1 MSGAAKEK
9 AVKPAKPV
17 KATRPTKGT
26 KATKVDRAAA
36 ATTGPRTSRAPKRAK
51 QPSVVVGGVPVVDL
65 LPPEVRAERRAGVA
79 VRRTW
84 FGVAGAA
91 AVVAIAVGA
100 ATASGIQAQGD
111 LQAAQAETQQQL
123 LEQGKYTEV
132 RDVQSDIERLTA
144 AQVVGGST
152 EIIWRDFLTD
162 LQGTLPAG
170 VSVTTITLDQASPIA
185 DYAQADSPLQG
196 ARVGT
201 LTFTAESA
209 TLPSVPDWL
218 DGLATL
224 PGYTDATPGTVSLEE
239 GVYDAT
245 VTMHIDQRAFSGRYS
260 KEDAS

>member
-1 MSGAAKEK
+1 MSPLTRRPRAGAK
-9 AVKPAKPV
+9 AVQVA
-17 KATRPTKGT
+17 
-26 KATKVDRAAA
+26 
-36 ATTGPRTSRAPKRAK
+36 
-51 QPSVVVGGVPVVDL
+51 VGGVPVVDL

-84 FGVAGAA
+84 MGVAAAA
-91 AVVAIAVGA
+91 AVVAIGVGA
-100 ATASGIQAQGD
+100 ATASQITAQGD
-111 LQAAQAETQQQL
+111 LEAAQAETQQL
-123 LEQGKYTEV
+123 LVEQGRYTEV
-132 RDVQSDIERLTA
+132 RDVQADIDRLTA

-152 EIIWRDFLTD
+152 EIVWRDFLTD

-170 VSVTTITLDQASPIA
+170 VSVTTITLDQASPVE

-209 TLPSVPDWL
+209 TLPSLPEWL

-245 VTMHIDQRAFSGRYS
+245 VTMHIDQRAFSGRYT

>member
-1 MSGAAKEK
+1 VSPEAKQARARAK
-9 AVKPAKPV
+9 AV
-17 KATRPTKGT
+17 
-26 KATKVDRAAA
+26 
-36 ATTGPRTSRAPKRAK
+36 
-51 QPSVVVGGVPVVDL
+51 QVVVGGVPVVDL

-84 FGVAGAA
+84 MGVAGAA

-100 ATASGIQAQGD
+100 ATASGITAQGD
-111 LQAAQAETQQQL
+111 LEAAQAETQQL
-123 LEQGKYTEV
+123 LVEQGRYTEV
-132 RDVQSDIERLTA
+132 RDVQADIDRLVA
-144 AQVVGGST
+144 AQGVGGST

-162 LQGTLPAG
+162 LQGTLPDG
-170 VSVTTITLDQASPIA
+170 VSVTTITLDQASPVE

-209 TLPSVPDWL
+209 TLPSLPEWL

-260 KEDAS
+260 KEGTS